1 MSNVQ
6 NRRQDMR
13 IKVKAKVKL
22 SHPSVGQVL
31 LESGDISDSGV
42 FLYTGEIT
50 PPEVGER
57 VTIQM
62 TGMPME
68 APIVTMKVVRHISE
82 GIGLQFVLVGDE

>member
-1 MSNVQ
+1 MSKIE

-22 SHPSVGQVL
+22 SHPSLGQVL

-42 FLYTGEIT
+42 FLHTGEIT
-50 PPEVGER
+50 PPDVGER

-62 TGMPME
+62 MGMPME
-68 APIVTMKVVRHISE
+68 APIVTMRVVRHISD
-82 GIGLQFVLVGDE
+82 GIGLQFVLVGEE